1 MWQPSRQNQPQ
12 DWIHGYKII
21 HKKCFRISDFIRAIS
36 EAPPY
41 ICKSIPQGSLDVN
54 TFSIKILARIFW
66 HCKYIFRRF
75 VDFIGVFKI
84 RMESQVIFK
93 ALLMSYGGTC
103 SFSPTQKARLGWFL
117 WSLIVSLAHSKRRP
131 RSKGPFGFEIGS
143 PFQRLQYSKTLATP
157 TKTKSALW
165 NKL

>member
-41 ICKSIPQGSLDVN
+41 IYKSIPQGSLDVN

-66 HCKYIFRRF
+66 HCKYIFKRF
-75 VDFIGVFKI
+75 ADFIGVFKI

-117 WSLIVSLAHSKRRP
+117 WSLMVSLAHSKRRP